1 MNKKNS
7 KKSFG
12 DKPARPAKT
21 SRDQSGPDEAN
32 EGGGRQMTSQSRPQR
47 KLSEYGKQL
56 QEKQKIKQM
65 YGVREKQF
73 KRLFDLASRQLDGSA
88 GTNLLIILERRL
100 DNTLYRLKMATT
112 RAQARQ
118 VVGHGHVLV
127 NGKKV
132 KIPSYLISV
141 NDVITLKDSVLAKEK
156 FLETVVDK
164 RLNVSIKVPEWLELN
179 KDARKGVVLR
189 EPLRTDIQ
197 TPIEEHL
204 VVELYSK

>member
-1 MNKKNS
+1 MNKKIS

-12 DKPARPAKT
+12 DKPARSEKA
-21 SRDQSGPDEAN
+21 SRGQAGDDVN
-32 EGGGRQMTSQSRPQR
+32 EGGNTTQARPQR

-73 KRLFDLASRQLDGSA
+73 KRLFDLAARQLEGSA

-132 KIPSYLISV
+132 TIPSYLIAV
-141 NDVITLKDSVLAKEK
+141 NDVITLKDKVLTKEK
-156 FLETVVDK
+156 FLENVVDK